1 MTTLDAKLN
10 FNSAIF
16 PKHNF
21 KNMIG
26 KTNKNVEIL
35 PQNREFLFMPL
46 IQTQCKPTE
55 TLFHPKRILLKQG
68 TLIKG
73 PCVYACMF

>member
-1 MTTLDAKLN
+1 LTTLDAKLN

-35 PQNREFLFMPL
+35 PQNREFLLMPL
-46 IQTQCKPTE
+46 IQPMIQPKVLSEETFRKKTE
-55 TLFHPKRILLKQG
+55 KK
-68 TLIKG
+68 
-73 PCVYACMF
+73 